1 MDPEDVLRDCEEF
14 LVDGPGGEEIG
25 DVDAVEREGPGDT
38 VSSLLVATGWFGR
51 KHLRVDRDAIEAV
64 LLDERRIVV
73 REAHPVP
80 RETDGA

>member
-1 MDPEDVLRDCEEF
+1 MDAEAALTDCEDF

-25 DVDAVEREGPGDT
+25 VVEAVERKGQGDT
-38 VSSLLVATGWFGR
+38 VSSLLVAAGWFGR

-73 REAHPVP
+73 REAYPVP
-80 RETDGA
+80 RETEGA